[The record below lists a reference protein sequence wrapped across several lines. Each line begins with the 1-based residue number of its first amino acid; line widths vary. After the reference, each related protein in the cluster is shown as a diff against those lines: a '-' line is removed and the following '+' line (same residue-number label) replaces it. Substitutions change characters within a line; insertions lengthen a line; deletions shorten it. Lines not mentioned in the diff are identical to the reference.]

1 MVRSTDTKNFD
12 SNNVLACPNFLFP
25 LTGRSCSACSQL
37 NRQLSFQVKAMILTW
52 RYNGVFQRRFF
63 NLVNIRLLYND
74 RIVKKY
80 RIFNI
85 MGLKKRSIHAFTMSF
100 FSIITGEVGSNSKE
114 DESTESQQ
122 WTCEQ

>member
-1 MVRSTDTKNFD
+1 MGFFK
-12 SNNVLACPNFLFP
+12 
-25 LTGRSCSACSQL
+25 GE
-37 NRQLSFQVKAMILTW
+37 
-52 RYNGVFQRRFF
+52 FF

-100 FSIITGEVGSNSKE
+100 FFIITGEVGSDSKE

>member
-1 MVRSTDTKNFD
+1 
-12 SNNVLACPNFLFP
+12 
-25 LTGRSCSACSQL
+25 
-37 NRQLSFQVKAMILTW
+37 MILTW

-100 FSIITGEVGSNSKE
+100 FSIITGEVGSDSKE